1 MLPLRLRSRP
11 AASTTY
17 TRSRYPSPLASGLEI
32 SRAASLQALALLCRA
47 AVRICHAARRSC
59 CQQVCLTTLSAC
71 GLDQIQPEAHRSKRK
86 PPHFW
91 SLLRGQFQRKVPL
104 RPYRRACLLRGCI
117 ANIEKS
123 FLAPAWAVL
132 RPNCKTGQLQE
143 AILVYAAS
151 LEPVGG

>member
-17 TRSRYPSPLASGLEI
+17 SQGPIGPGKPARPTVCKHFRFLAETPGGF
-32 SRAASLQALALLCRA
+32 
-47 AVRICHAARRSC
+47 AVRLVALVAGK
-59 CQQVCLTTLSAC
+59 LADYAL
-71 GLDQIQPEAHRSKRK
+71 GLRPRPHTAGDPSGPKSH
-86 PPHFW
+86 PHFW